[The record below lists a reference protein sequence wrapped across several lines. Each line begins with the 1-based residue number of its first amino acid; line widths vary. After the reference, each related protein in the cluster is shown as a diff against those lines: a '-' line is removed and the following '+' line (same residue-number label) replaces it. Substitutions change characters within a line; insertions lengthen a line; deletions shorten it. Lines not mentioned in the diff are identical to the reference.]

1 MLRASV
7 KGWEWGSGEMG
18 YQIPAW
24 PPMVKN
30 AGADCHCSRRELCLI
45 REWPETQ
52 SPLLASQ
59 PPLPQ
64 GNPIHPHSALIFP
77 WTRGP
82 ELKSC
87 NCRIRVGKWRQC

>member
-7 KGWEWGSGEMG
+7 KGWEWGSGEIG

-59 PPLPQ
+59 PPPPPGQPHPSPFRSHLPVDSGTGVEILQ
-64 GNPIHPHSALIFP
+64 L
-77 WTRGP
+77 
-82 ELKSC
+82 
-87 NCRIRVGKWRQC
+87 